1 MMSFLKKKYWIFL
14 SIVLVALDQLTKYL
28 VNAKIPVGESIEVI
42 PQFFHLA
49 HVRNEGAAM
58 GILQGQRWI
67 FMIFTSIVIVAAII
81 VMLSGKIKNHWGIVA
96 VSLVLSGGIGNMIDR
111 LFLGEVIDFFSF
123 VFWGY
128 EFYVFNVADIFVCC
142 GVAILAVYIL
152 FSKDFDSPN
161 IPEEH
166 SDGTT

>member
-1 MMSFLKKKYWIFL
+1 MMSFFRKKYWIFL
-14 SIVLVALDQLTKYL
+14 SIALVALDQLTKYL
-28 VNAKIPVGESIEVI
+28 VNVKIPIGESIEVI
-42 PQFFHLA
+42 PRFFHLA

-67 FMIFTSIVIVAAII
+67 FMVFTAIVIVAAII
-81 VMLSGKIKNHWGIVA
+81 VMLSGRIKSHWGIVA

-123 VFWGY
+123 IFWGY

-152 FSKDFDSPN
+152 LSKDFDSSK
-161 IPEEH
+161 ETEDVG
-166 SDGTT
+166 DGTT

>member
-1 MMSFLKKKYWIFL
+1 MAFLKKKYWIFL
-14 SIVLVALDQLTKYL
+14 SILLVGLDQLTKYL
-28 VNAKIPVGESIEVI
+28 VNAVIPIGESMEVI
-42 PQFFHLA
+42 PNFFHLT

-67 FMIFTSIVIVAAII
+67 FMVFTAVVIVAAVL
-81 VMLSGKIKNHWGIVA
+81 VMLREKIKNHWGIVA
-96 VSLVLSGGIGNMIDR
+96 VSLVLSGGLGNMIDR

-123 VFWGY
+123 IFLGY

-152 FSKDFDSPN
+152 FSKDFDSKA
-161 IPEEH
+161 PEAD
-166 SDGTT
+166 SNGTT

>member
-1 MMSFLKKKYWIFL
+1 MAFLKKKYWIFL
-14 SIVLVALDQLTKYL
+14 SILLVGLDQLTKYL
-28 VNAKIPVGESIEVI
+28 VNAAIPIGESMEVI
-42 PQFFHLA
+42 PNFFHLT

-67 FMIFTSIVIVAAII
+67 FMVFTAVVIVAAVL
-81 VMLSGKIKNHWGIVA
+81 VMLREKIKNHWGIVA
-96 VSLVLSGGIGNMIDR
+96 VSLVLSGGLGNMIDR

-123 VFWGY
+123 IFWGY

-152 FSKDFDSPN
+152 FSKDFDSKA
-161 IPEEH
+161 PEAD
-166 SDGTT
+166 SNGTT

>member
-1 MMSFLKKKYWIFL
+1 MISFFRKKYWIFL
-14 SIVLVALDQLTKYL
+14 SVVLVVLDQLTKYL
-28 VNAKIPVGESIEVI
+28 VNANIPVGESVEVI
-42 PQFFHLA
+42 PGFFHLA

-67 FMIFTSIVIVAAII
+67 FMAFTLLVIVVAAV
-81 VMLSGKIKNHWGIVA
+81 VMWGGKIKNHWGIVA

-123 VFWGY
+123 IFWGY

-152 FSKDFDSPN
+152 LSKDFDSIEPQKDDN
-161 IPEEH
+161 
-166 SDGTT
+166 DGTN

>member
-1 MMSFLKKKYWIFL
+1 MMSFLRKTYWIFL
-14 SIVLVALDQLTKYL
+14 SIVLIALDQLTKYF
-28 VNAKIPVGESIEVI
+28 VNAKIPIGESVEVI
-42 PQFFHLA
+42 PQFFYLT

-67 FMIFTSIVIVAAII
+67 FMLFTMIVIIAAIV

-128 EFYVFNVADIFVCC
+128 EFYVFNVADVFVCC

-152 FSKDFDSPN
+152 ISKDFDSPKAIEDN
-161 IPEEH
+161 V
-166 SDGTT
+166 DGTT

>member
-1 MMSFLKKKYWIFL
+1 MISFFRKKYWIFL
-14 SIVLVALDQLTKYL
+14 SVVLVVLDQLTKYL
-28 VNAKIPVGESIEVI
+28 VNANIPVGESVEVI
-42 PQFFHLA
+42 PGFFHLA

-67 FMIFTSIVIVAAII
+67 FMAFTLLVIVVATV
-81 VMLSGKIKNHWGIVA
+81 VMWGGKIKNHWGIVA

-123 VFWGY
+123 IFWGY

-152 FSKDFDSPN
+152 LSKDFDSIEPQKDDN
-161 IPEEH
+161 
-166 SDGTT
+166 DGTN

>member
-1 MMSFLKKKYWIFL
+1 MMSFFRKKYWIFL
-14 SIVLVALDQLTKYL
+14 SFVLVALDQFTKYL

-67 FMIFTSIVIVAAII
+67 FMVFTTIVIIAAVF

-123 VFWGY
+123 IFWGY

-152 FSKDFDSPN
+152 FSKDFDSPD
-161 IPEEH
+161 IAEDH
-166 SDGTT
+166 SDETV

>member
-1 MMSFLKKKYWIFL
+1 MEI
-14 SIVLVALDQLTKYL
+14 
-28 VNAKIPVGESIEVI
+28 IPN
-42 PQFFHLA
+42 FFHLA

-67 FMIFTSIVIVAAII
+67 FMVFTAVVIVAAVL
-81 VMLSGKIKNHWGIVA
+81 VMLREKIKNHWGIVA
-96 VSLVLSGGIGNMIDR
+96 VSLVLSGGLGNMIDR

-123 VFWGY
+123 IFWGY

-152 FSKDFDSPN
+152 FSKDFDSKA
-161 IPEEH
+161 PEAD
-166 SDGTT
+166 SNGTT